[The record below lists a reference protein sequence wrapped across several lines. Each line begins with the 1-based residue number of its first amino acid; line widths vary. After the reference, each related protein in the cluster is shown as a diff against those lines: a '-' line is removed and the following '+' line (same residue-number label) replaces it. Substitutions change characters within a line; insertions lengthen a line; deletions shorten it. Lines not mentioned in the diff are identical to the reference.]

1 LGSRRGLRN
10 PLRHAAELSYL
21 GEGRRKAEKLV
32 IAGRGLGETPYL
44 RGDTIF
50 GSARVFR
57 DDPLGFIESARRE
70 HGDFVR
76 IRLGPYRVYLLL
88 GPEQVGY
95 LLQKNPGNYLK
106 DGYEHNEPLT
116 GRGLLTSEGDFWRR
130 QRRLVQPAFHKERL
144 RGMAET
150 MTEATEEMLG
160 RWQDRLKEGGEQP
173 LEIDTEMSRLTLS
186 IVSRTLMGT
195 DVSGGASGV
204 GRSLE
209 YTLWYAFRRTGRF
222 FNPPFGFPTPKNLR
236 YMKAIRTL
244 DAIVYSLI
252 DGCRGGGADGGDL
265 LSMLVQ
271 ARDSDTG
278 EGMSRKQL
286 RDEVMTF
293 LAAGYETTARAL
305 AWTFYLLHRNA
316 EEGRRLRDELA
327 RVLSGRTP
335 IYEDLPRLLYTKM
348 LVEESMRLYPPVW
361 GLARRAK
368 GEDEIGGH
376 RVPKGSRLI
385 ISSYVTHRHPAFWEH
400 PEKFDPERFTP
411 ERSEG
416 RPRYAYFPFGG
427 GPRQCIGVNF
437 ATMEATLIVA
447 MVAQRFDLS
456 LVPGHPVEP
465 QANLTLIPRYGLPM
479 VPRAIAL

>member
-1 LGSRRGLRN
+1 M
-10 PLRHAAELSYL
+10 
-21 GEGRRKAEKLV
+21 
-32 IAGRGLGETPYL
+32 ETPYL
-44 RGDTIF
+44 RGDPIS
-50 GSARVFR
+50 GSARPFR

-88 GPEQVGY
+88 GPEHVGH

-116 GRGLLTSEGDFWRR
+116 GDGLLTSEGEFWRR

-144 RGMAET
+144 RGMVGT
-150 MTEATEEMLG
+150 MTAATQEMLE
-160 RWQDRLKEGGEQP
+160 RWRDHLEGGGERP
-173 LEIDTEMSRLTLS
+173 LEIDAEMSRLTLS

-195 DVSGGASGV
+195 DVSGGASEV

-236 YMKAIRTL
+236 YMRAIRAL
-244 DAIVYSLI
+244 DALVYSLI
-252 DGCRGGGADGGDL
+252 DGRRGSGEDGGDL
-265 LSMLVQ
+265 LSMLVR
-271 ARDSDTG
+271 ARYSETG

-305 AWTFYLLHRNA
+305 AWTFYLLDRNPG
-316 EEGRRLRDELA
+316 EGWRLREELA
-327 RVLSGRTP
+327 RVLGGRAPT
-335 IYEDLPRLLYTKM
+335 YEDLPRLVYTKM
-348 LVEESMRLYPPVW
+348 FVQESMRLYPPVW
-361 GLARRAK
+361 GLARRAR
-368 GEDEIGGH
+368 GEDEIRGH

-385 ISSYVTHRHPAFWEH
+385 ISSYVTQRHPAFWEN
-400 PEKFDPERFTP
+400 PEKFDPGRFTP

-465 QANLTLIPRYGLPM
+465 QADLTLKPRYGLPM
-479 VPRAIAL
+479 VPRDVSVG

>member
-1 LGSRRGLRN
+1 MGIG
-10 PLRHAAELSYL
+10 
-21 GEGRRKAEKLV
+21 GRAIE
-32 IAGRGLGETPYL
+32 ETPYL
-44 RGDTIF
+44 RGDPLF
-50 GSARVFR
+50 GSARAFR
-57 DDPLGFIESARRE
+57 NDPLEFIEAARRK

-88 GPEQVGY
+88 GPEHVRH

-144 RGMAET
+144 RDMAET
-150 MTEATEEMLG
+150 MTDATEEMLE
-160 RWQDRLKEGGEQP
+160 RWQDHLKGGGDLP
-173 LEIDTEMSRLTLS
+173 LEIDAEMSRLTLS

-195 DVSGGASGV
+195 DVSGGVSEV

-236 YMKAIRTL
+236 YTRAIRTL
-244 DAIVYSLI
+244 ESLVYYLI
-252 DGCRGGGADGGDL
+252 DGRRRSDEDRGDL

-271 ARDSDTG
+271 AQDAETG
-278 EGMSRKQL
+278 ESMGRKQL

-305 AWTFYLLHRNA
+305 AWVFYLLDRNP
-316 EEGRRLRDELA
+316 EEGRRLREELA
-327 RVLSGRTP
+327 RVLDGRTP
-335 IYEDLPRLLYTKM
+335 AYEDLPRLVYTRM
-348 LVEESMRLYPPVW
+348 FVQEAMRLYPPVW

-368 GEDEIGGH
+368 EEDEIEGH

-385 ISSYVTHRHPAFWEH
+385 ISSYVTHRHPAFWEN
-400 PEKFDPERFTP
+400 PEKFDPERFAS

-437 ATMEATLIVA
+437 ATMEATLITA
-447 MVAQRFDLS
+447 MVTQRFDLS

-465 QANLTLIPRYGLPM
+465 KADLTLKSRYGLPM
-479 VPRAIAL
+479 LPRGVAAG

>member
-1 LGSRRGLRN
+1 M
-10 PLRHAAELSYL
+10 
-21 GEGRRKAEKLV
+21 V
-32 IAGRGLGETPYL
+32 TVGRGLGGTPYL
-44 RGDTIF
+44 RGDPIF
-50 GSARVFR
+50 GSARAFR

-88 GPEQVGY
+88 GPEHVRH

-130 QRRLVQPAFHKERL
+130 QRRLAQPAFHKERL
-144 RGMAET
+144 RVMVGT
-150 MTEATEEMLG
+150 MTDATEEMLG
-160 RWQDRLKEGGEQP
+160 RWRDHLGKGGGRL
-173 LEIDTEMSRLTLS
+173 LEIDAEMSRLTLS

-195 DVSGGASGV
+195 DVSGGASEV

-236 YMKAIRTL
+236 YVRAIRTL
-244 DAIVYSLI
+244 DSIVYSLI
-252 DGCRGGGADGGDL
+252 DRRRGIGEDGGGL

-271 ARDSDTG
+271 ARDPETG
-278 EGMSRKQL
+278 EGMGHKQL

-305 AWTFYLLHRNA
+305 AWTFYLLDRNP
-316 EEGRRLRDELA
+316 EEGRKMREELE
-327 RVLSGRTP
+327 RVLDGRAPT
-335 IYEDLPRLLYTKM
+335 YEDLPRLVYTKM
-348 LVEESMRLYPPVW
+348 FAQESMRLYPPVW

-368 GEDEIGGH
+368 GEDEIWGH

-385 ISSYVTHRHPAFWEH
+385 ISSYVTHRHPALWES
-400 PEKFDPERFTP
+400 PEKFDPERFTT
-411 ERSEG
+411 ERSED

-427 GPRQCIGVNF
+427 GPRQCIGINF
-437 ATMEATLIVA
+437 ATIEATLIVA

-456 LVPGHPVEP
+456 LIPGHPVEP
-465 QANLTLIPRYGLPM
+465 QADLTLKPRYGMPM
-479 VPRAIAL
+479 TLNKAKT

>member
-1 LGSRRGLRN
+1 MTGLSS
-10 PLRHAAELSYL
+10 P

-32 IAGRGLGETPYL
+32 IAGRELGETPYL
-44 RGDTIF
+44 RGDPIF
-50 GSARVFR
+50 GSARAFR

-88 GPEQVGY
+88 DPEHVGH

-116 GRGLLTSEGDFWRR
+116 GHGLLTSEGEFWRR

-144 RGMAET
+144 RGMVET
-150 MTEATEEMLG
+150 MTDATEEMLG
-160 RWQDRLKEGGEQP
+160 RWQDHLGKGGRRP
-173 LEIDTEMSRLTLS
+173 LEIDAEMSRLTLS
-186 IVSRTLMGT
+186 IVSRTLMGA
-195 DVSGGASGV
+195 DVSSGASEV

-209 YTLWYAFRRTGRF
+209 YTLWYSFRRTGRF

-236 YMKAIRTL
+236 YMRAIRTL

-252 DGCRGGGADGGDL
+252 DGRRGSGEDGGDL

-271 ARDSDTG
+271 ARDAETG
-278 EGMSRKQL
+278 EGMGRKQL

-305 AWTFYLLHRNA
+305 AWAFYLLVRNP
-316 EEGRRLRDELA
+316 EESRKLREELE
-327 RVLSGRTP
+327 RVLDGCTP
-335 IYEDLPRLLYTKM
+335 AYEDLPRLVYTKM
-348 LVEESMRLYPPVW
+348 FVQESMRLYPPVW

-376 RVPKGSRLI
+376 RVSKGSRLI
-385 ISSYVTHRHPAFWEH
+385 ISSYVTQRHPAFWEN

-437 ATMEATLIVA
+437 ATMEATLITA

-456 LVPGHPVEP
+456 LVPGHLVEP
-465 QANLTLIPRYGLPM
+465 QANLTLKPRYGLPM
-479 VPRAIAL
+479 VPRDLAAG

>member
-1 LGSRRGLRN
+1 M
-10 PLRHAAELSYL
+10 
-21 GEGRRKAEKLV
+21 V

-44 RGDTIF
+44 RGDPIF
-50 GSARVFR
+50 GSAHAFR
-57 DDPLGFIESARRE
+57 DDPLDFIESARRE

-88 GPEQVGY
+88 GPEHVRH

-116 GRGLLTSEGDFWRR
+116 GRGLLTSEGEFWRR
-130 QRRLVQPAFHKERL
+130 QRRLAQPAFHKERL
-144 RGMAET
+144 RVMVST
-150 MTEATEEMLG
+150 MTDATEEMLG
-160 RWQDRLKEGGEQP
+160 RWRVQLRKGGGRPLK
-173 LEIDTEMSRLTLS
+173 IDAEMSRLTLS
-186 IVSRTLMGT
+186 LVSRTLMST
-195 DVSGGASGV
+195 DVSGGASEV

-236 YMKAIRTL
+236 YMRAIRTL
-244 DAIVYSLI
+244 DEIVYSLI
-252 DGCRGGGADGGDL
+252 DGRRESDEDRGDL

-271 ARDSDTG
+271 ARDSETG
-278 EGMSRKQL
+278 ERMGRKQL

-305 AWTFYLLHRNA
+305 AWTFYLLDRNP
-316 EEGRRLRDELA
+316 EEGRRLREELK
-327 RVLSGRTP
+327 RVLDGRTP
-335 IYEDLPRLLYTKM
+335 AYEDLPLLVYTKM
-348 LVEESMRLYPPVW
+348 FVQEAMRLYPPVW

-368 GEDEIGGH
+368 REDEIGGH

-385 ISSYVTHRHPAFWEH
+385 ISSYVTHRHPAFWEN

-437 ATMEATLIVA
+437 ATMEATLITA
-447 MVAQRFDLS
+447 MVAQCFDLS

-465 QANLTLIPRYGLPM
+465 QADLTLKPRYGLPM
-479 VPRAIAL
+479 VLKKANSG

>member
-1 LGSRRGLRN
+1 M
-10 PLRHAAELSYL
+10 
-21 GEGRRKAEKLV
+21 EKLV
-32 IAGRGLGETPYL
+32 TVGRGLGETPYL
-44 RGDTIF
+44 RGNPVY
-50 GSARVFR
+50 GSARAFR
-57 DDPLGFIESARRE
+57 DDPLDFIESARRE

-76 IRLGPYRVYLLL
+76 IRLGPYKVYLLL
-88 GPEQVGY
+88 GPEHVRH
-95 LLQKNPGNYLK
+95 LLQKNPSNYLK

-116 GRGLLTSEGDFWRR
+116 GSGLLTSEGKSWRR
-130 QRRLVQPAFHKERL
+130 QRRLAQPAFHKERL
-144 RGMAET
+144 RGMVGT
-150 MTEATEEMLG
+150 MTASTEEMLG
-160 RWQDRLKEGGEQP
+160 RWRYHLGKGGGRP
-173 LEIDTEMSRLTLS
+173 LEIDVEMSRLTLS
-186 IVSRTLMGT
+186 IVSRTLMGI
-195 DVSGGASGV
+195 DVGGGASEV

-236 YMKAIRTL
+236 YMRAIRTL
-244 DAIVYSLI
+244 ESLVYSLI
-252 DGCRGGGADGGDL
+252 DGRRGSGGDGGDL

-271 ARDSDTG
+271 AQDSETG
-278 EGMSRKQL
+278 EGLNRKQL

-305 AWTFYLLHRNA
+305 AWTFCLLDWNP
-316 EEGRRLRDELA
+316 EEGRKLREELA
-327 RVLSGRTP
+327 RVLGGRAPT
-335 IYEDLPRLLYTKM
+335 YEDLPRLVYTKM
-348 LVEESMRLYPPVW
+348 FVQESMRLYPPVW
-361 GLARRAK
+361 GLARRAR

-385 ISSYVTHRHPAFWEH
+385 ISSYVTHRHPAFWEN
-400 PEKFDPERFTP
+400 PEKFEPERFTP

-437 ATMEATLIVA
+437 ATMEATLITA

-465 QANLTLIPRYGLPM
+465 QANLTLKPRYGLPM
-479 VPRAIAL
+479 VPRGVSAG

>member
-1 LGSRRGLRN
+1 MEN
-10 PLRHAAELSYL
+10 
-21 GEGRRKAEKLV
+21 LV
-32 IAGRGLGETPYL
+32 IVGRELGKTPYL
-44 RGDTIF
+44 RGDPIF
-50 GSARVFR
+50 GSARAFR
-57 DDPLGFIESARRE
+57 DDPLDFIESARRK

-88 GPEQVGY
+88 GPKHVRH

-116 GRGLLTSEGDFWRR
+116 GSGLLTSEGDFWRR
-130 QRRLVQPAFHKERL
+130 QRRLTQPAFHKERL
-144 RGMAET
+144 RGMVGT
-150 MTEATEEMLG
+150 MTDATEEMLG
-160 RWQDRLKEGGEQP
+160 RWRDHLGNGGRRP
-173 LEIDTEMSRLTLS
+173 LEIDAEMSRLTLS

-195 DVSGGASGV
+195 DVSGEASEV

-236 YMKAIRTL
+236 YMRAIRTL
-244 DAIVYSLI
+244 ETLVYSLI
-252 DGCRGGGADGGDL
+252 DGRRESDEVGADL

-271 ARDSDTG
+271 ARDSETG
-278 EGMSRKQL
+278 EGVGRSQL
-286 RDEVMTF
+286 RDEVITF

-305 AWTFYLLHRNA
+305 AWTFYLLDRNP
-316 EEGRRLRDELA
+316 EERRKLREELA
-327 RVLSGRTP
+327 QVLGGRAPT
-335 IYEDLPRLLYTKM
+335 YEDLPRLVYTKM
-348 LVEESMRLYPPVW
+348 FVEESMRLYPPVW

-385 ISSYVTHRHPAFWEH
+385 ISSYVTHRHPAFWEN
-400 PEKFDPERFTP
+400 PEKFEPEHFTP
-411 ERSEG
+411 ERSKG

-427 GPRQCIGVNF
+427 GPRQCIGINF
-437 ATMEATLIVA
+437 AMMEATLIIA

-456 LVPGHPVEP
+456 LVPSHPVEP

-479 VPRAIAL
+479 VPSGVAIG